1 MLVLNLLAFESNN
14 YAAYD
19 RFHGN
24 GPYGEIPTKKGP
36 IRTLG
41 LPSRI
46 RNLGRVSERSELW
59 GLSLGCFSFVVC
71 VNNNFIDVCG
81 VGTSIP

>member
-1 MLVLNLLAFESNN
+1 MLVLNLRAFQNKKYS
-14 YAAYD
+14 AYD

-41 LPSRI
+41 LTVPY
-46 RNLGRVSERSELW
+46 NKGKEL
-59 GLSLGCFSFVVC
+59 
-71 VNNNFIDVCG
+71 
-81 VGTSIP
+81 T